1 MKNLLFK
8 TLMVIG
14 LATVVVAC
22 SEDEETPAPV
32 PTEIG
37 TWQGVSQ
44 IFRST
49 SGAIVLRNDTL
60 KYPTGFAT
68 MEFKAPKSLIINLDG
83 DIDTLDYTY
92 ANGKVT
98 TIQFNDNGRNDTMVY
113 NKVNLTLSTFTLTQ
127 LDTTDTGG
135 GLLISEYT
143 INLKK

>member
-1 MKNLLFK
+1 
-8 TLMVIG
+8 MVIG

-37 TWQGVSQ
+37 AWQGVSQ
-44 IFRST
+44 IIRST
-49 SGAIVLRNDTL
+49 SGGLVLRNDTL

-68 MEFKAPKSLIINLDG
+68 WEFKAPKSLIINLDG

-98 TIQFNDNGRNDTMVY
+98 TIQFNDNGRNDTTVY
-113 NKVNLTLSTFTLTQ
+113 NKVNLTLSTFTLTE
-127 LDTTDTGG
+127 LDTTNTNGVEV
-135 GLLISEYT
+135 ISEYT